1 MTTDPSMTII
11 TAEIKPNMEAVVIRA
26 LHDLPEFPGF
36 SITEVR
42 GQGRGRGV
50 GGAYRATDY
59 DFTFLRHLQI
69 QIVCRSDA
77 ADLICDTIAKAAW
90 TGRKGDG
97 VIFMSPATSFARI
110 REVGHGTSKVT
121 V

>member
-11 TAEIKPNMEAVVIRA
+11 TAQIKPNMEAVVIRA

-90 TGRKGDG
+90 TGRDG
-97 VIFMSPATSFARI
+97 RVTVSSSCRLPLRSLVFARLDM
-110 REVGHGTSKVT
+110 GHRR
-121 V
+121 